1 MLRRIVRIDEL
12 LQHVGISPS
21 VVVREVAIHFR
32 FACAI
37 ETLYHTRF
45 DVFVF
50 GRVKVNIVALQHL
63 LK

>member
-1 MLRRIVRIDEL
+1 MLRRIVRIHEL
-12 LQHVGISPS
+12 LQHVDVSPS
-21 VVVREVAIHFR
+21 VAVRGVAIHFR
-32 FACAI
+32 FEHAI

-50 GRVKVNIVALQHL
+50 RRVKVNTVTLQHL